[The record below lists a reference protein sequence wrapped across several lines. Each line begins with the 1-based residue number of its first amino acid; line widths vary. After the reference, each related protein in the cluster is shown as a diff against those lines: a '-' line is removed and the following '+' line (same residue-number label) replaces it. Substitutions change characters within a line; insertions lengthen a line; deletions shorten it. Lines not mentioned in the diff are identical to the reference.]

1 MKRYLCLF
9 LSFAVFLSLLAGC
22 SAAPKPYVPSGNG
35 LANDDGTTKPPPT
48 DPDAPEQEL
57 TLAYYAEKPLNPLKS
72 ADFTNTV
79 LFSLM
84 FQGLFAVDE
93 NCETYPVLCKNYSVS
108 KDMKTWIFYPEQATF
123 SDGSILTQED
133 VYASLKCAIESDLY
147 KGRFA
152 HVVNI
157 NRSTDGGVVI
167 KLDISCESLPMLL
180 TIPILKKDE
189 IYSNNP
195 VGTGPYYMETITS
208 GPRLRR
214 RIDWWCDAEMVLSA
228 SSIPLVRA
236 TTPSQIRDNFEFY
249 DVGLVCADP
258 CSDTYADYMCDY
270 ELWDC
275 DNGAYLYIGCNME
288 SRVFSNLSVRSAL
301 TFAIDRDYLVEKYY
315 RGFAK
320 AATLP
325 CSPDA
330 PWYSRS
336 LAKRYAYEP
345 QKFSEALSAAGMLGS
360 EIRILVNKDDSMRL
374 TSARAIRDMLQACG
388 LIVTMKELNGQD
400 YMDCLIYRTYDLYV
414 GQTRLSPNMDMSA
427 FFRRGGAL
435 RYGELP
441 DAALYNY
448 CLEAMANEGNYYNLH
463 KAVADDGRVT
473 SVLFH
478 SYAIYATRGLLTDLT
493 PARDNVFFY
502 KLDKTM
508 RQVQVDFAEPEYMKP
523 DNDLSVYMVTA
534 SSGLNIRTNPS
545 TNSDVVV
552 RIPYGTEVIPEK
564 WSGNWAYV
572 EYRGQYGWCS
582 ANYLR
587 LIREGETAPDIN
599 G

>member
-1 MKRYLCLF
+1 MKRFLCLF
-9 LSFAVFLSLLAGC
+9 LSLLLTLSLFAGC
-22 SAAPKPYVPSGNG
+22 SAVPEEYVPSGNG
-35 LANDDGTTKPPPT
+35 LANDDGTTKPAPT

-57 TLAYYAEKPLNPLKS
+57 TLAYYPDVSMNPLKT
-72 ADFTNTV
+72 ADYTNFV

-84 FQGLFAVDE
+84 YQGLFAVDADY
-93 NCETYPVLCKNYSVS
+93 NVYPVLCKKYSVS
-108 KDMKTWIFYPEQATF
+108 NDMKTWIFYPEQATF
-123 SDGSILTQED
+123 SDGSILTQDD
-133 VYASLKCAIESDLY
+133 VFACLEYAIESDLY

-157 NRSTDGGVVI
+157 NRSTDGGIVI
-167 KLDISCESLPMLL
+167 KLDVACESLPMLL
-180 TIPILKKDE
+180 TIPIIKKDE
-189 IYSNNP
+189 LYADNP
-195 VGTGPYYMETITS
+195 LGTGPYYLETVTS
-208 GPRLRR
+208 GLRLRR
-214 RIDWWCDAEMVLSA
+214 RTDWWCDAEMAVTA
-228 SSIPLVRA
+228 SSIPLVKG
-236 TTPSQIRDNFEFY
+236 TSPSQIRDNFEFY

-258 CSDTYADYMCDY
+258 CSDTYADYRCDF

-275 DNGAYLYIGCNME
+275 DNGAFLYIGCNME
-288 SRVFSNLSVRSAL
+288 SKTFSNDAVRAAL

-320 AATLP
+320 SATLP

-345 QKFSEALSAAGMLGS
+345 KKFSEALSAAGMLGN

-374 TSARAIRDMLQACG
+374 SSARAIGDMLQACG

-400 YMDCLIYRTYDLYV
+400 YKDCLIYRTYDLYV
-414 GQTRLSPNMDMSA
+414 GQTRLSPNMDLSA

-441 DAALYNY
+441 DAVLYNY
-448 CLEAMANEGNYYNLH
+448 CLEALANEGNYYNLH

-478 SYAIYATRGLLTDLT
+478 SYAIYATRGLLTTLE

-502 KLDKTM
+502 HLDKAMTDCL
-508 RQVQVDFAEPEYMKP
+508 VAYSDPEYVKP
-523 DNDLSVYMVTA
+523 AGNLPVYVVTA
-534 SSGLNIRTNPS
+534 SSGLNIRTSPS
-545 TNSDVVV
+545 TNSEVVT
-552 RIPYGTEVIPEK
+552 RIPYATEVIPEK
-564 WSGNWAYV
+564 WEGNWAYV
-572 EYRGQYGWCS
+572 EYRGMYGWCS
-582 ANYLR
+582 ANYLK
-587 LIREGETAPDIN
+587 LIREAGE
-599 G
+599 

>member
-1 MKRYLCLF
+1 MKRFLCLF
-9 LSFAVFLSLLAGC
+9 LSLLLTLSLFAGC
-22 SAAPKPYVPSGNG
+22 SAVPEEYVPSGNG
-35 LANDDGTTKPPPT
+35 LANDDGTTKPAPT

-57 TLAYYAEKPLNPLKS
+57 TLAYYPDVSMNPLKT
-72 ADFTNTV
+72 ADYTNFV

-84 FQGLFAVDE
+84 YQGLFAVDADY
-93 NCETYPVLCKNYSVS
+93 NVYPVLCKKYSVS
-108 KDMKTWIFYPEQATF
+108 NDMKTWIFYPEQATF
-123 SDGSILTQED
+123 SDGSILTQDD
-133 VYASLKCAIESDLY
+133 VFACLEYAIESDLY

-157 NRSTDGGVVI
+157 NRSTDGGIVI
-167 KLDISCESLPMLL
+167 KLDVACESLPMLL

-189 IYSNNP
+189 LYAENP
-195 VGTGPYYMETITS
+195 VGTGPYYLETVTS
-208 GPRLRR
+208 GLRLRR
-214 RIDWWCDAEMVLSA
+214 RTDWWCDAEMAVTA
-228 SSIPLVRA
+228 SSIPLVKG
-236 TTPSQIRDNFEFY
+236 TSPSQIRDNFEFY

-258 CSDTYADYMCDY
+258 CSDTYADYRCDF

-275 DNGAYLYIGCNME
+275 DNGAFLYIGCNME
-288 SRVFSNLSVRSAL
+288 SKTFSNDAVRAAL

-315 RGFAK
+315 RGFGK

-345 QKFSEALSAAGMLGS
+345 KKFSEALSAAGMLGN

-374 TSARAIRDMLQACG
+374 SSARAIGDMLQACG

-400 YMDCLIYRTYDLYV
+400 YKDCLIYRTYDLYV
-414 GQTRLSPNMDMSA
+414 GQTRLSPNMDLSA

-441 DAALYNY
+441 DAVLYNY
-448 CLEAMANEGNYYNLH
+448 CLEALANEGNYYNLH

-478 SYAIYATRGLLTDLT
+478 SYAIYATRGLLTTLE

-502 KLDKTM
+502 HLDKSM
-508 RQVQVDFAEPEYMKP
+508 PDSMAAYADPEYMKP
-523 DNDLSVYMVTA
+523 DSNLPVYVVTA
-534 SSGLNIRTNPS
+534 ENLNIRSGPS
-545 TNSDVVV
+545 SNSEWKGS
-552 RIPYGTEVIPEK
+552 IPKGAEVSPEK
-564 WSGNWAYV
+564 WEGSWAYV
-572 EYRGQYGWCS
+572 QYHGIYGWCS
-582 ANYLR
+582 ANYLK
-587 LIREGETAPDIN
+587 LIREAGE
-599 G
+599 